1 MAATLAA
8 AVIVAIWPI
17 AAGRL
22 DGTGP
27 YPSLSIDLQPAAG
40 WKPVPDRLTDWAPHF
55 LHPQAQLK
63 QIYAKDGRRVGLYIG
78 YYRNQREGSQLIS
91 SQNTLVVSDN
101 KEWGDI
107 GEMHR
112 IIVVANERI
121 PLIEARL
128 RGRSAQ
134 LLVWRWYW
142 VDGQYVVNPYWAKL
156 LQAKSKLLGQG
167 DDGAVVIVYTEV
179 DANREAAAGQLQDF
193 VNSTLPAIT
202 QSLSHAR

>member
-1 MAATLAA
+1 
-8 AVIVAIWPI
+8 VAIWPI
-17 AAGRL
+17 AAARL
-22 DGTGP
+22 DGAGP
-27 YPSLSIDLQPAAG
+27 DPQLAIDLQPAGG
-40 WKPVPDRLTDWAPHF
+40 WEPVTDRLTDWTPRF
-55 LHPQAQLK
+55 VLPQAQLK
-63 QIYAKDGRRVGLYIG
+63 QIYAKDARRVGLYIG

-91 SQNTLVVSDN
+91 SQNMLVVSDD
-101 KEWGDI
+101 KEWGNI
-107 GEMHR
+107 GETQRM
-112 IIVVANERI
+112 IVAANERI